1 MCEDSISKTPTTD
14 PNAATAATG
23 TEPKVAAK
31 PDKVQAASADDLQTD
46 LDRSDNMV
54 SEGGPI
60 S

>member
-1 MCEDSISKTPTTD
+1 MCKDKLLRTVTTD
-14 PNAATAATG
+14 PNAAKAATG
-23 TEPKVAAK
+23 TERKVAAK
-31 PDKVQAASADDLQTD
+31 PEKVHVSPSEDLQVD